1 MNALWMLQWLWPGD
15 RLIRAWIRRLN
26 ARRLTEL
33 SEGGIESQITR
44 LNALYT
50 QLAQSP
56 RALCT
61 HQANVQHYEVPPAFF
76 QLVLG
81 KHLKYS
87 CGYWPEGVADLDHS
101 ERAMLE
107 LYRERAQ
114 LSDGQRVLD
123 LGCGWGS
130 LSLWMAEQFPSS
142 RILAVSNSTP
152 QRQFIEEQT
161 RSRGL
166 SNLEVWTVDINR
178 LELPAG
184 EFDRIVSIEML
195 EHVRN
200 YTEVLKLLQQ
210 ALARQGKLFVHVFA
224 HRQFAYT
231 FDPRGQK
238 GLAGDWME
246 REFFSGGMMPALAT
260 LPSLAAGLELEAQ
273 WAVPGVHYQRTSN
286 AWLGRLRERRREV
299 LQVFQATYG
308 QAWRRYWVGW
318 QLFFLACAEL
328 FGHSHGQEWL
338 VAHYR
343 WSRSSMGSN
352 R

>member
-1 MNALWMLQWLWPGD
+1 MKALWMLQWLWPGD
-15 RLIRAWIRRLN
+15 SLIRALIRRLN
-26 ARRLTEL
+26 RQRL
-33 SEGGIESQITR
+33 SELAAGGIEAQVER
-44 LNALYT
+44 KNALYA
-50 QLAQSP
+50 QLRQSP
-56 RALCT
+56 RAICT
-61 HQANVQHYEVPPAFF
+61 GQANQQHYEVPPAFF
-76 QLVLG
+76 QRVLG

-87 CGYWPEGVADLDHS
+87 SGYWPEGVTNLDQA

-130 LSLWMAEQFPSS
+130 LSLWMAEEFPNS
-142 RILAVSNSTP
+142 RILAVSNSAP
-152 QRQFIEEQT
+152 QRVFIEEQA
-161 RSRGL
+161 RLRGL

-178 LELPAG
+178 LELPSQ
-184 EFDRIVSIEML
+184 EFDRIVSVEML

-200 YTEVLKLLQQ
+200 YAEVLQLLEQS
-210 ALARQGKLFVHVFA
+210 LAPGGKLFVHVFA

-246 REFFSGGMMPALAT
+246 REFFSGGMMPALDT
-260 LPSLAAGLELEAQ
+260 LPSFAGSLELESQ
-273 WAVPGVHYQRTSN
+273 WAVCGSHYQKTSN
-286 AWLGRLRERRREV
+286 AWLERLRQGRSEV
-299 LQVFQATYG
+299 QHIFRSTYG
-308 QAWRRYWVGW
+308 KAWRRYWVGW

-328 FGHSHGQEWL
+328 FGQSRGQEWL

-343 WSRSSMGSN
+343 WTRSSTGSK